1 MSVRV
6 TEVYEAMRAANV
18 PDETAKK
25 AAEAVATY
33 EPQLADTRSDLRLLT
48 WMVGT
53 NVVFAVALLG
63 AIGGIYAML
72 FNIAARLP
80 R

>member
-1 MSVRV
+1 MSLMV

-33 EPQLADTRSDLRLLT
+33 EPQLADTRSDLHLLK

-53 NVVFAVALLG
+53 FGVVLVGLVA
-63 AIGGIYAML
+63 GIYVVL
-72 FNIAARLP
+72 FNVAARLP